1 MEKGGLTDE
10 QRRKIEENRKR
21 ALERRQQK
29 SPQKASLP
37 VQTVTT
43 NKIINPP
50 SQFPGNKG
58 QINSFGLTT
67 VGSIGTN
74 SHQHSS
80 KPPSSSLGS
89 IGSEKSFQNN
99 RFQQYSYS
107 HASGQNKSS
116 GWKNTRTNSSGKTSS
131 LYTSGH
137 KQDPVSA
144 KVFYSQNT
152 VKGQCVLESR
162 ERFRVDIGYHAGLV
176 EIFKSLN
183 SKLYDAV
190 SRKWSF
196 KLEDYDSLLKAV
208 TPLKPQVHLEPLPR
222 GILQTFAKQLRGT
235 YESNDIPDADL
246 SKVDA
251 VLVDALMPF
260 QRLGVSFAIH
270 KQGRVLL
277 ADDMGLG
284 KTIQA
289 ICVAAYYRHLWPLLV
304 VSPSSVRF
312 DWAQQIRRW
321 IPSLDPQEINVVVS
335 GKSSCTSGQVNIVSY
350 DILARKAEDVKKKHF
365 QVVIMDECHFLKN
378 FKTVRTKAALP
389 ILQNARKVLLL
400 SGTPALSRPSE
411 LYTQIVA
418 VVPSLFKFHDF
429 GVRYCDG
436 KQQPWGWDF
445 SGASNMAELQLL
457 LEERIMI
464 RRQKKDVLSQLPAKV
479 RQMVLLDPQSIKSNK
494 DLKNSSKLLDHK
506 NLKGMERRGA
516 LLEYFHHTCTAKTK
530 AVRDYILDMLES
542 DKKFIVF
549 AHHQEMLDAVEDAIV
564 SCKNGPEFIR
574 IDGKTSSEERNIR
587 CQRFQNSESVKAAVL
602 SITAANAGLNMAAAT
617 VVVFAELFWN
627 PGILVQAEDRAHR
640 IGQMDC
646 VNVHYLVAQA
656 TADDYI
662 WPLIQSKLE
671 VLSKAGLTKDNFSE
685 ADTTHMKDSRS
696 KDIMDYFEDSFIEEG
711 EVEGDKP
718 DEEPTKPSTSISPA
732 ISPDKQEKRAAHTAR
747 QSNIDKFFVTKSED
761 KASQDSKTQDEDFDS
776 DDFFDTLTSEDMLAL
791 TDDVN
796 WDEEIHE
803 PDLKKR
809 KL

>member
-1 MEKGGLTDE
+1 MEKSGLTDE
-10 QRRKIEENRKR
+10 QKRKIEENCRR
-21 ALERRQQK
+21 ALERRQQR

-43 NKIINPP
+43 TNIIKPP
-50 SQFPGNKG
+50 PQFPGYKG
-58 QINSFGLTT
+58 QASS
-67 VGSIGTN
+67 VVQAAARCSETN
-74 SHQHSS
+74 SYQHSS

-89 IGSEKSFQNN
+89 LASDKASLHSKQ
-99 RFQQYSYS
+99 FQQYSYS
-107 HASGQNKSS
+107 SSAVQNKYS
-116 GWKNTRTNSSGKTSS
+116 GWKNARTSS
-131 LYTSGH
+131 SSTYQSGA
-137 KQDPVSA
+137 KKDPVSA
-144 KVFYSQNT
+144 KVFYSSNV
-152 VKGQCVLESR
+152 VKGHCVLESR
-162 ERFRVDIGYHAGLV
+162 ERFRVEVGYHAGLV

-183 SKLYDAV
+183 TKLYDAV

-196 KLEDYDSLLKAV
+196 KLEDYDNLLKAV
-208 TPLKPQVHLEPLPR
+208 GPLKPQVQLEPLPR
-222 GILQTFAKQLRGT
+222 AVLQMFAKQLRGI

-246 SKVDA
+246 SKVDS
-251 VLVDALMPF
+251 VLVNALMPF

-350 DILARKAEDVKKKHF
+350 DILARKAEDFKKKHF

-389 ILQNARKVLLL
+389 ILQSARKVLLL

-445 SGASNMAELQLL
+445 SGASNMVELQLL

-574 IDGKTSSEERNIR
+574 IDGKTSSEQRNIY
-587 CQRFQNSESVKAAVL
+587 CGRFQTSESVRVAVL
-602 SITAANAGLNMAAAT
+602 SITAANAGLNMAAAS

-640 IGQMDC
+640 LGQMDC
-646 VNVHYLVAQA
+646 VNVHYLVAQR

-696 KDIMDYFEDSFIEEG
+696 KDIMGYFEDSFIEEDK
-711 EVEGDKP
+711 EEGDTR
-718 DEEPTKPSTSISPA
+718 DAESTKPSTS
-732 ISPDKQEKRAAHTAR
+732 PDKQQHRTEHSGR
-747 QSNIDKFFVTKSED
+747 QSNLDQFFVPKSD
-761 KASQDSKTQDEDFDS
+761 NKASQDSTTHRDDFDS
-776 DDFFDTLTSEDMLAL
+776 DDFYDNFTSEDMLAL
-791 TDDVN
+791 TDDVD